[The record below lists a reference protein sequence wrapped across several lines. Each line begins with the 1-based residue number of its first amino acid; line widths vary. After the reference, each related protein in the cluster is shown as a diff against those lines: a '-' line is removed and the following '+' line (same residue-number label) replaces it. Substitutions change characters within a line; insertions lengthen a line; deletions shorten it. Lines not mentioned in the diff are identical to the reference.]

1 MTITQLRVFV
11 VGSGLGLTGATLLFF
26 ITAHPL
32 FHYPLQGEE
41 GWDIAQISLPVF
53 LGFLG
58 SAAQFAVNGDA
69 TPQRSSPMLTT
80 LVVGPV
86 TLYVLVLV
94 ALLAA
99 FGWGNRQG
107 VADGGAMSPDLLK
120 TIYSAL
126 LGLVAVT
133 SSIASTLLFRK
144 DMT

>member
-1 MTITQLRVFV
+1 MSITQLRVFV
-11 VGSGLGLTGATLLFF
+11 VASGLGLTGATLLFF

-32 FHYPLQGEE
+32 FRYPLQGEE
-41 GWDIAQISLPVF
+41 AWDIAQISLPVF

-58 SAAQFAVNGDA
+58 SAAQFAVNGDTA
-69 TPQRSSPMLTT
+69 HQRSSPMVTT

-86 TLYVLVLV
+86 TLYVLVLI
-94 ALLAA
+94 ALLTA

-107 VADGGAMSPDLLK
+107 IADGAGMSPDLLK

-126 LGLVAVT
+126 LGLLAIT

-144 DMT
+144 DLT